1 MSYMLDMSSNFF
13 ISTQTVPLPC
23 EAHSHNFLEL
33 AYIREGWAQ
42 HTVNGKS
49 CRIKKG
55 DFVLLDFDEVHSYD
69 VVSSNLVVTNCLFL
83 PSLIDSSLS
92 HCRKFQMLL
101 DSCMMGI
108 GYTYPQIMEHEK
120 VFRDSNGAILTI
132 IERIESEFYRQ
143 EIGYYALIRV
153 LLIDLMIQTI
163 RKIEIDIS
171 YKPGVEISWILEEI
185 RRNPAAEHSLT
196 QYAARFQMRPEA
208 LSRLFQKQVGESYS
222 SYLRRR
228 RMELACQ
235 LLLETDIPISELSE
249 RCGYYDGKSFRE
261 AFRKTNG
268 LSPREYRKRGKPD
281 LFTQHYLL

>member
-1 MSYMLDMSSNFF
+1 LSYMLDMSSNFF
-13 ISTQTVPLPC
+13 ISTQTVSLPC

-33 AYIREGWAQ
+33 AYIREGWTQ

-49 CRIKKG
+49 HKLKKG

-108 GYTYPQIMEHEK
+108 GYTYPQIIKHEK
-120 VFRDSNGAILTI
+120 VFQDNDDAILTI
-132 IERIESEFYRQ
+132 IKRIESEFYKQ
-143 EIGYYALIRV
+143 EIGYYSLIRV
-153 LLIDLMIQTI
+153 LLIDLIIQAI
-163 RKIEIDIS
+163 RMIEIDIP

-185 RRNPAAEHSLT
+185 RRAPSTDHSLT
-196 QYAARFQMRPEA
+196 QYAARFQMRPEV
-208 LSRLFQKQVGESYS
+208 LSRLFQKQVGEGFS

-235 LLLETDIPISELSE
+235 LLLETNIPVSELSE

-268 LSPREYRKRGKPD
+268 LSPREYRKRGKTN